1 MAQELIGQ
9 IALLQIQ
16 TASLKVGQGS
26 ERYYDPA
33 GIVQVPQL
41 RLSPY
46 GVLGLVDGHEQ
57 IDIHHRDHPATKYRQ
72 RDQNGISLGFTS
84 HYREM
89 REHFG
94 DHLYDGIAGEN
105 VVIRCDTHMSLEDLG
120 EQVEV
125 ITADGRSILI
135 SVAQVAAPCR
145 EFSIFA
151 ANQGA
156 ELAAEDLK
164 KALQFL
170 NDGQR
175 GFYAALA
182 SNADDAVL
190 HVGDKVYRYQP

>member
-1 MAQELIGQ
+1 
-9 IALLQIQ
+9 
-16 TASLKVGQGS
+16 
-26 ERYYDPA
+26 
-33 GIVQVPQL
+33 
-41 RLSPY
+41 
-46 GVLGLVDGHEQ
+46 
-57 IDIHHRDHPATKYRQ
+57 
-72 RDQNGISLGFTS
+72 
-84 HYREM
+84 
-89 REHFG
+89 
-94 DHLYDGIAGEN
+94 
-105 VVIRCDTHMSLEDLG
+105 
-120 EQVEV
+120 
-125 ITADGRSILI
+125 
-135 SVAQVAAPCR
+135 VAQVAAPCR